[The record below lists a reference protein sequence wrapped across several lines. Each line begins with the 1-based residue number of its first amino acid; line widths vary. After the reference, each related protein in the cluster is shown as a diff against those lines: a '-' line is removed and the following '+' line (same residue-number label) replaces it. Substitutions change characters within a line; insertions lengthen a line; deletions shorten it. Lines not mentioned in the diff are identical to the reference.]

1 MNDPFSRDSIED
13 SLENNDDNLNSVENI
28 DDNLKDGEVT
38 GTDDMEEDL
47 NADKKEGEE
56 DCDTIKSK
64 KDLFLQIAILPFILI
79 LSYIILSIGFFAT
92 RWLYNTRDISIIVSG
107 TSFSKKIF
115 AFIIYLIITTLSTG
129 LIILLLSFILPL
141 LKTFE
146 IEDLKFLTGF
156 IKFIFIF
163 TTIGLSI
170 MPIYGLINVIYNFL
184 FTNKTVKPTSFSDL
198 IEELATNMEEKRKKE
213 ADQRARE
220 NNIDLQKELKRQGK
234 DVTVE
239 VQTGG
244 NQLVEMDN
252 YKIIDKVLKGGYIL
266 VDYFDDLKNIHVLL
280 SNIFGNNKIYDVDLK
295 KYLDEKGETLKS
307 SKWSFYVKYGNSDK
321 PKDTTTKSDDEKEW
335 LSVLKNIVNTSND
348 FNVLGVAFKPIPTL
362 SKSNV
367 YGPIIFK
374 DPNTGLYT
382 ANTSSAQVATPIA
395 FIGQIVKGAFLNKF
409 PGLNINMVYFWLIWF
424 LIFIFVY
431 IAYEIK
437 YHLTVCFGFHDL
449 LKDHDPDGGSKARQK
464 EYEEAFKI
472 LNNMKKS
479 ENLQSEID
487 INNDYYGI
495 YRNIK
500 ENVIKLKL
508 KEATVFFN
516 KQEKSDTPDLIG
528 VDNYARDFSSPLKY
542 LSESNPEYITRIREV
557 VEDFIEVEVI
567 KDWFNNKAFQ
577 KPPVY
582 TSTKYF
588 DPTKTFVLEG
598 ENAKQDFDKF
608 KNYWDLRNKKGGIG
622 SFLPFL
628 NLL

>member
-1 MNDPFSRDSIED
+1 MSDPFSR
-13 SLENNDDNLNSVENI
+13 ENTNDSVENI

-47 NADKKEGEE
+47 NDNKEEGEE
-56 DCDTIKSK
+56 DCDTIKLK

-107 TSFSKKIF
+107 SSIFKKIL
-115 AFIIYLIITTLSTG
+115 AFITYLLITTLSTG
-129 LIILLLSFILPL
+129 LIILFLSFIIPL

-146 IEDLKFLTGF
+146 IKDLNFLTGF
-156 IKFIFIF
+156 IKFIFIL

-170 MPIYGLINVIYNFL
+170 MPIYGLINVIYNFI

-198 IEELATNMEEKRKKE
+198 IEELTTRMKDLRQKQ
-213 ADQRARE
+213 ADQRQKE
-220 NNIDLQKELKRQGK
+220 YDKDLQKRLAEQDKTNTSL
-234 DVTVE
+234 
-239 VQTGG
+239 QTGG
-244 NQLVEMDN
+244 NKLDEDDKF
-252 YKIIDKVLKGGYIL
+252 KIIDKVLKGGYIL
-266 VDYFDDLKNIHVLL
+266 VDYFDDLKNIDVLL
-280 SNIFGNNKIYDVDLK
+280 SNIFGNNEIYDVELK

-307 SKWSFYVKYGNSDK
+307 SNWSFYVKYGNSDK

-335 LSVLKNIVNTSND
+335 LSYLKNIVNTSNE
-348 FNVLGVAFKPIPTL
+348 FNLLGIAFKPIPTL

-395 FIGQIVKGAFLNKF
+395 IIGQMVKSAFLNKF
-409 PGLNINMVYFWLIWF
+409 PGLNVNMVYFWLIWF

-449 LKDHDPDGGSKARQK
+449 LKLHDPDGGSKARQK
-464 EYEEAFKI
+464 LYEKPFKI
-472 LNNMKKS
+472 LNCMKNSEKS
-479 ENLQSEID
+479 ENSA
-487 INNDYYGI
+487 YYKI
-495 YRNIK
+495 YANIK
-500 ENVIKLKL
+500 DSVIKEKL
-508 KEATVFFN
+508 KEATEFLN

-528 VDNYARDFSSPLKY
+528 VDNYARDFASPLKY
-542 LSESNPEYITRIREV
+542 LSESNTEYIKRIREV

-567 KDWFNNKAFQ
+567 KDWYNNKAFQ

-588 DPTKTFVLEG
+588 DATKTFVLEG
-598 ENAKQDFDKF
+598 ENPKQDFDKF
-608 KNYWDLRNKKGGIG
+608 IKKCNSKNKKGGIG
-622 SFLPFL
+622 SLFSFL
-628 NLL
+628 N